1 MDAMAADE
9 HKRDAEFFTA
19 MWESLCAEADSASIY
34 AERRD
39 SPRFPFHSV
48 HLAASLD
55 GDTVPPAEAFESVCC
70 HDISCGGISF
80 YAKHRPA
87 TQQVILIIQTENLR
101 YCIEGHI
108 VYCRP
113 VYWNGDIQ
121 HIVGC
126 KFRRRVDL

>member
-1 MDAMAADE
+1 MDAMAAGE
-9 HKRDAEFFTA
+9 QKHDAEFFTA
-19 MWESLCAEADSASIY
+19 MWESLCTEASTPSAY

-55 GDTVPPAEAFESVCC
+55 GDTVPPIEAFESVNC

-80 YAKHRPA
+80 YVKHRPPK
-87 TQQVILIIQTENLR
+87 QEVVLIIQIENLR

-121 HIVGC
+121 HVVGC
-126 KFRRRVDL
+126 KFVRRVDL